1 MTHFVD
7 HGARFCIF
15 THNDV
20 VYTLVSGD
28 GVVKVRKSF
37 ANGHVATPIVLW
49 CVGLLLSIYAAQV
62 TGGVEGI
69 VIVLLFLVFSAS
81 LFMTFYPR
89 LVVGEIPLSRD
100 DVVEMM
106 NDDPGVAIDRIF
118 TIINGSPPL
127 AGS

>member
-1 MTHFVD
+1 M
-7 HGARFCIF
+7 
-15 THNDV
+15 
-20 VYTLVSGD
+20 YTLVSGD

-37 ANGHVATPIVLW
+37 SNVHVAIPIALW
-49 CVGLLLSIYAAQV
+49 CVGLLFSMYAAQV

-69 VIVLLFLVFSAS
+69 VIALLFLVFSAS
-81 LFMTFYPR
+81 LFMTLYTR